1 MTRAAGLVRLA
12 AAFAFATA
20 AAELVMRTLQKFVL
34 HRYLYLSREFVWV
47 TPLADLI
54 LFAILALAIGL
65 IAFVLPRVASFRSTV
80 TVFAAVGA
88 LSIVTMLPWMTWWA
102 MLALSIG
109 VGAVVGG
116 IAAKYESFTW
126 RVVRISLPV
135 LGISLALL
143 GAGVHFRFARAES
156 TRRNAR
162 PAARP
167 DAMNVLVIVWDAVRA
182 RNLSVY
188 GYPRATTPKLASL
201 AAGGVAFDRAIAT
214 APYTLPTHASL
225 FTGRWAHEFS
235 ASWETALDGSVPTL
249 AGALNAR
256 GYRTG
261 AFSAN
266 HILVNWEYGLLRD
279 FVHAEDYQLSAGE
292 IARSSALIK
301 WILSFDT
308 VRSVI
313 GWYDVPGRRNAAN
326 IRTSFVSWLDQ
337 DKSRPFFAFLNVFDA
352 HDPYLPPAPFD
363 TMFAPAGE
371 GAAGHARAR
380 ELSVAT
386 KHLLAGADVARQR
399 DAYDGAI
406 AYADDNLG
414 QLLATLEQ
422 RGMLRNTLVVVLG
435 DHGEAFGEHGI
446 FTHGNDVYGEAIEV
460 PLVMSLP
467 GRVPAGVRVP
477 GLASIRDVS
486 ATIGDVLGF
495 AGPTW
500 PLPGHSLASRWSG
513 STGAAVSDTV
523 LSEIDLI
530 PRGGLAWYPV
540 RRGNV
545 RAVEAW
551 PWKLIT
557 VGSQAELFNL
567 MSDPAERVNL
577 ASKAEYGPVR
587 DSLIELLKSRRR
599 DAVPTKRN

>member
-1 MTRAAGLVRLA
+1 MTRAARLIRLA
-12 AAFAFATA
+12 ATFALATA
-20 AAELVMRTLQKFVL
+20 AAELVMRTLQKFAL

-54 LFAILALAIGL
+54 LFAILALVLAA
-65 IAFVLPRVASFRSTV
+65 IAFALPRVASFRSAV
-80 TVFAAVGA
+80 TVFATVGA
-88 LSIVTMLPWMTWWA
+88 LSILTMQPWMTWWA

-116 IAAKYESFTW
+116 IAARYETLTW
-126 RVVRISLPV
+126 RVVRIGLPV
-135 LGISLALL
+135 LGVSLALL
-143 GAGVHFRFARAES
+143 GAGVHFRLARAEM
-156 TRRNAR
+156 TRRDSLPPAR
-162 PAARP
+162 PA
-167 DAMNVLVIVWDAVRA
+167 AMNVLVIVWDAVRA

-188 GYPRATTPKLASL
+188 GYQRATTPQL
-201 AAGGVAFDRAIAT
+201 AALAAHGVAFDHAIAT

-225 FTGRWAHEFS
+225 FTGLWAHEFS
-235 ASWETALDGSVPTL
+235 ASWETALDGSMPTL

-279 FVHAEDYQLSAGE
+279 FVHAEDYRLGVGE
-292 IARSSALIK
+292 LARSSALIK
-301 WILSFDT
+301 WLLSFDT
-308 VRSVI
+308 LRSAI
-313 GWYDVPGRRNAAN
+313 GWYDAPGRRDAAD

-363 TMFAPAGE
+363 TLFAPPLE

-380 ELSVAT
+380 ELSVAA
-386 KHLLAGADVARQR
+386 KHRLAGPDVARQR

-414 QLLATLEQ
+414 QVLATLEQ
-422 RGMLRNTLVVVLG
+422 RGLLRNTLVVVLG

-460 PLVMSLP
+460 PLVMALP

-477 GLASIRDVS
+477 GLVSVRDVS
-486 ATIGDVLGF
+486 ATIADVLGF

-500 PLPGHSLASRWSG
+500 PLPGRSLASRWNG
-513 STGAAVSDTV
+513 GNGTAASDTV
-523 LSEIDLI
+523 LSEIDII

-567 MSDPAERVNL
+567 VSDPGEHVNL
-577 ASKAEYGPVR
+577 ASKAENGAVR
-587 DSLIELLKSRRR
+587 DSLIEVLKSRRR
-599 DAVPTKRN
+599 DAVPSKRN

>member
-1 MTRAAGLVRLA
+1 
-12 AAFAFATA
+12 
-20 AAELVMRTLQKFVL
+20 MRVLQKFVL

-54 LFAILALAIGL
+54 LFAIIALVILALAL
-65 IAFVLPRVASFRSTV
+65 ALPRVASFRWTV
-80 TVFAAVGA
+80 TIFATVGA
-88 LSIVTMLPWMTWWA
+88 LSILTMQPWMTWLA
-102 MLALSIG
+102 MLVLSVG
-109 VGAVVGG
+109 VGAVVAG
-116 IAAKYESFTW
+116 IASKHESLTW
-126 RVVRISLPV
+126 QVVRISLHM

-143 GAGVHFRFARAES
+143 GTGVHFQLSRAES
-156 TRRNAR
+156 ARRDAL

-188 GYPRATTPKLASL
+188 GYPRPTTPKLAAL
-201 AAGGVAFDRAIAT
+201 AAQGVAFDRAIAT

-225 FTGRWAHEFS
+225 FTGLWAHQFT
-235 ASWETALDGSVPTL
+235 ASWETALDGSMPTL
-249 AGALNAR
+249 AGTLNAR

-279 FVHAEDYQLSAGE
+279 FVHAEDYRLSAGE

-301 WILSFDT
+301 WLLSFDK
-308 VRSVI
+308 VRSVVR
-313 GWYDVPGRRNAAN
+313 WYNVPGRRDAAN
-326 IRTSFVSWLDQ
+326 IRTSFVSWLDA
-337 DKSRPFFAFLNVFDA
+337 DKTRPFFAFLNVFDA

-363 TMFAPAGE
+363 TLFAPPSE

-386 KHLLAGADVARQR
+386 KHLLAPADVARQL

-414 QLLATLEQ
+414 QVLATLEQ
-422 RGMLRNTLVVVLG
+422 RGLLRNTLVVVLG
-435 DHGEAFGEHGI
+435 DHGEAFGEHGM
-446 FTHGNDVYGEAIEV
+446 FTHGNDAYGEAIEV
-460 PLVMSLP
+460 PLVMALP
-467 GRVPAGVRVP
+467 GRLPAGVRVP
-477 GLASIRDVS
+477 GLVSIRDVS

-500 PLPGHSLASRWSG
+500 PLPGRSLASRWTS
-513 STGAAVSDTV
+513 SSGAAASDTV
-523 LSEIDLI
+523 LSEIDII

-557 VGSQAELFNL
+557 VGKQAELFNL

-577 ASKAEYGPVR
+577 ANKPENAAVR
-587 DSLIELLKSRRR
+587 DSLIEVLKSRRR
-599 DAVPTKRN
+599 DAVPTKRD